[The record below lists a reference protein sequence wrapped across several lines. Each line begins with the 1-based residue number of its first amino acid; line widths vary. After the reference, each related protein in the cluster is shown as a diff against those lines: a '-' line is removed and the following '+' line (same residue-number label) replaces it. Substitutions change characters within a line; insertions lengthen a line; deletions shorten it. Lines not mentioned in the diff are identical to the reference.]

1 MTLRLRG
8 LATTAA
14 AAAAPVLPACGT
26 QEISVSQDDPAY
38 RGAVLFSERCSGCHT
53 LTPAAT
59 QGTANRSLRQ
69 EGPNLDQRNES
80 FDDVLFAIRN
90 GGFSGAIMPQNI
102 LTGHDATSVAK
113 FVSKY
118 AGSQAGETP
127 QPGASSGSQ

>member
-1 MTLRLRG
+1 VRFV

-14 AAAAPVLPACGT
+14 AAAALVLAGCGT
-26 QEISVSQDDPAY
+26 QGISVSQDDPAY

-53 LTPAAT
+53 LAPAGT

-69 EGPNLDQRNES
+69 EGPNLDQRKES
-80 FDDVLFAIRN
+80 VDGVLFAIRN

-102 LTGHDATSVAK
+102 LTGRDATSVAE

-118 AGSQAGETP
+118 AGSQAGATP
-127 QPGASSGSQ
+127 RPGTGSGSQ

>member
-1 MTLRLRG
+1 MTLRPLVLG
-8 LATTAA
+8 AVSAA
-14 AAAAPVLPACGT
+14 AAAVVLAACGT
-26 QEISVSQDDPAY
+26 QGISVSQDDPAH

-53 LTPAAT
+53 LSPAGT
-59 QGTANRSLRQ
+59 QGSGNRSLRQ

-80 FDDVLFAIRN
+80 VDDVLFAIRN

-102 LTGHDATSVAK
+102 LTGPDATSVAK

-127 QPGASSGSQ
+127 QPGTGSGSP